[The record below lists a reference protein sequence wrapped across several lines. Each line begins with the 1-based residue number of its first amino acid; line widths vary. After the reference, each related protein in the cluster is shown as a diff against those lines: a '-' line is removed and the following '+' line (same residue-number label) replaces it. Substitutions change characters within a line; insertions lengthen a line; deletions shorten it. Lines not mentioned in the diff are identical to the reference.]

1 MKKKSQ
7 VKTYYNQYTMH
18 YLSSGYGNVIQA
30 HRPADV
36 KDLLAYTAEQAGIKD
51 GMNILDVGCGV
62 CGPAVYF
69 AEQFDVKINAITI
82 SEEQIKYAENL
93 IAEKKLEHK
102 ISLVQGDY
110 HALPTYFENEKFD
123 LIIMLESYGHAK
135 HHKKLIQSAEK
146 VLKKKGRIYI
156 KDYFQKELTGNK
168 QRKKG
173 MKRAIKNM
181 NKAYAY
187 NLPDLNKTIKYLRL
201 LDLNLIRVNRNRLPL
216 DNEKSVQQFEEKFNI
231 DLFEGGFH
239 YIFLEPL
246 ELLFQ
251 KPTDPDEI
259 IT

>member
-1 MKKKSQ
+1 MLTKVEK
-7 VKTYYNQYTMH
+7 YYDKWTIH
-18 YLSSGYGNVIQA
+18 YLDSGYSNVIQA
-30 HRPADV
+30 HRPTNIE
-36 KDLLAYTAEQAGIKD
+36 DLHKYTAKSAGIKD
-51 GMNILDVGCGV
+51 GMKILDVGCGV

-69 AEQFDVKINAITI
+69 AQHYDVKIDALTI
-82 SEEQIKYAENL
+82 SEEQIKYSEKF
-93 IAEKKLEHK
+93 IAEKNLNNKIKLIK
-102 ISLVQGDY
+102 GDF
-110 HALPTYFENEKFD
+110 HFMDTYFEKETFD

-156 KDYFQKELTGNK
+156 KDYFQKELTGSK

-181 NKAYAY
+181 NKTYAY
-187 NLPDLNKTIKYLRL
+187 NLPDLNNTIKYLRAN
-201 LDLNLIRVNRNRLPL
+201 DMTLIQVNRHQLPL

-239 YIFLEPL
+239 YRFLDAM
-246 ELLFQ
+246 ELLFR